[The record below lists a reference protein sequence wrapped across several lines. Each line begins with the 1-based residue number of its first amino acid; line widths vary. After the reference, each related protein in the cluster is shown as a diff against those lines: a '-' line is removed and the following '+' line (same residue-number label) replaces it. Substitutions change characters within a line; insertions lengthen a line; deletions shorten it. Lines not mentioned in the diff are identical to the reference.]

1 MEINVRIKD
10 EQLRRFFSKL
20 KTKRP
25 IAFKKSLLAVAQ
37 FQRGNISRRTLKGL
51 DFQGRNFAP
60 YTPEYAEFRRQEG
73 RPLRPDLNFTG
84 QMLGAMTIEASP
96 SRGRIFFTRTA
107 EGTKALGNDKK
118 RPFFAISRK
127 DEVKIAEIFVDRLLK
142 ELGV

>member
-118 RPFFAISRK
+118 RPFFSIGIKEENRIV
-127 DEVKIAEIFVDRLLK
+127 EVFIDKLLK

>member
-1 MEINVRIKD
+1 MELKVRIQDK
-10 EQLRRFFSKL
+10 QVKRFFDRL
-20 KTKRP
+20 KARKPT
-25 IAFKKSLLAVAQ
+25 AFKKSLLEASQ

-84 QMLGAMTIEASP
+84 QMLGSMTVDSTT
-96 SRGRIFFTRTA
+96 SKGRIFFTRTA

-118 RPFFAISRK
+118 RPFFSIGIKEENRIV
-127 DEVKIAEIFVDRLLK
+127 EVFIDKLLK

>member
-20 KTKRP
+20 QKKRP

-60 YTPEYAEFRRQEG
+60 YTPEYAEFRRQAG

-84 QMLGAMTIEASP
+84 QMLGSMTVDSTT
-96 SRGRIFFTRTA
+96 SKGRIFFTRTA
-107 EGTKALGNDKK
+107 EGTKALANDKK

-127 DEVKIAEIFVDRLLK
+127 DEVKIAEIFVDRLLR

>member
-1 MEINVRIKD
+1 MELKVNIRDKQVK
-10 EQLRRFFSKL
+10 RFFDRL
-20 KTKRP
+20 KARKPT
-25 IAFKKSLLAVAQ
+25 AFKKSLLEASQ
-37 FQRGNISRRTLKGL
+37 FQRGNITRRTLKGL

-60 YTPEYAEFRRQEG
+60 YTPEYADFRRQAG

-127 DEVKIAEIFVDRLLK
+127 DEVKIAEIFVDRLLR

>member
-1 MEINVRIKD
+1 MELKVNIRDKQVK
-10 EQLRRFFSKL
+10 RFFDRL
-20 KTKRP
+20 KARKPT
-25 IAFKKSLLAVAQ
+25 AFKKSLLEASQ

-84 QMLGAMTIEASP
+84 QMLGSMTVDSTT
-96 SRGRIFFTRTA
+96 SKGRIFFTRTA

-118 RPFFAISRK
+118 RPFFSIGIKEEKRIV
-127 DEVKIAEIFVDRLLK
+127 EVFIDKLLK